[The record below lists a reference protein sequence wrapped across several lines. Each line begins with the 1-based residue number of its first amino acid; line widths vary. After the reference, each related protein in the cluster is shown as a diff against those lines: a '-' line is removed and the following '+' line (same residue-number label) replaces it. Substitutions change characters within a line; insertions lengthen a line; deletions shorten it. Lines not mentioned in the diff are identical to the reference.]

1 MKRNVLLDTGP
12 LVALVNRREAFHPWA
27 IEQWQEIESPFL
39 TCEAVLTEACFLLQH
54 IYGGEKQV
62 LSFIRRNIICLKFN
76 LGEEVQAIDELM
88 QRYQSVPM
96 SLADACL
103 VRMAELNPASE
114 ILTLDSDFLIYRKF
128 RVREAWL

>member
-1 MKRNVLLDTGP
+1 
-12 LVALVNRREAFHPWA
+12 VNRREACHNWA
-27 IEQWQEIESPFL
+27 IEQLEDIKPPLL
-39 TCEAVLTEACFLLQH
+39 TCEAVITEACFLLH
-54 IYGGEKQV
+54 RLYRGEKQV
-62 LSFIRRNIICLKFN
+62 LSFIRSEVICLDFN
-76 LGEEVQAIDELM
+76 LEEEIVTIDELM

-128 RVREAWL
+128 RNSPISLIIPESSHP